1 MQSIRIENVKTDSF
15 SMDYIRFGHGEGV
28 FVIIPGL
35 SVQSVMPLADMV
47 ADAYKILTEDYT
59 VYMFDRIKDLPE
71 VYTVR
76 DMARDT
82 AAAMREL
89 GLKDVVLYGASQGGM
104 ISSVI
109 ALENP
114 DLISRLVLAST
125 AASIDENVGKVVK
138 KWKDLASEGKAEELY
153 LSFGEDI
160 YPKEVFEQSKGLL
173 TDAAKTV
180 TKEELDRFVILASGM
195 EGFDVLGDIGKIS
208 CPVFLMGSSD
218 DRVLGSEAS
227 MKIAEK
233 FKGREDFLFH
243 MYEGYGHSA
252 YDTAPDY
259 KERILKFLKGL
270 SRG

>member
-1 MQSIRIENVKTDSF
+1 MQSIKIENVKTDSF

-35 SVQSVMPLADMV
+35 RVQSVMPLADMV

-59 VYMFDRIKDLPE
+59 VYMFDRRKDLPE

-76 DMARDT
+76 DMAKDT

-160 YPKEVFEQSKGLL
+160 
-173 TDAAKTV
+173 
-180 TKEELDRFVILASGM
+180 
-195 EGFDVLGDIGKIS
+195 
-208 CPVFLMGSSD
+208 
-218 DRVLGSEAS
+218 
-227 MKIAEK
+227 
-233 FKGREDFLFH
+233 
-243 MYEGYGHSA
+243 
-252 YDTAPDY
+252 
-259 KERILKFLKGL
+259 
-270 SRG
+270 

>member
-1 MQSIRIENVKTDSF
+1 MIKIENVTTGEF
-15 SMDYIRFGHGEGV
+15 TMDYIRFGHGEGV

-59 VYMFDRIKDLPE
+59 VYMFDRRKDLPE
-71 VYTVR
+71 VYSVR
-76 DMARDT
+76 DMAKDT
-82 AAAMREL
+82 AATMREL
-89 GLKDVVLYGASQGGM
+89 GLKDAVLYGASQGGM

-180 TKEELDRFVILASGM
+180 TKEDLDRFVILASGM
-195 EGFDVLGDIGKIS
+195 EGFDMNG
-208 CPVFLMGSSD
+208 MG
-218 DRVLGSEAS
+218 G
-227 MKIAEK
+227 
-233 FKGREDFLFH
+233 F
-243 MYEGYGHSA
+243 
-252 YDTAPDY
+252 
-259 KERILKFLKGL
+259 
-270 SRG
+270 

>member
-1 MQSIRIENVKTDSF
+1 MIKIENVTTGEF
-15 SMDYIRFGHGEGV
+15 TMDYIRFGHGEGV

-59 VYMFDRIKDLPE
+59 VYMFDRRKDLPK

-76 DMARDT
+76 DMAKDT

-138 KWKDLASEGKAEELY
+138 K
-153 LSFGEDI
+153 
-160 YPKEVFEQSKGLL
+160 
-173 TDAAKTV
+173 
-180 TKEELDRFVILASGM
+180 
-195 EGFDVLGDIGKIS
+195 
-208 CPVFLMGSSD
+208 
-218 DRVLGSEAS
+218 
-227 MKIAEK
+227 
-233 FKGREDFLFH
+233 
-243 MYEGYGHSA
+243 
-252 YDTAPDY
+252 
-259 KERILKFLKGL
+259 
-270 SRG
+270 